1 MEEKNNKIKQC
12 EICQTQ
18 AAFICY
24 KCFSYYCESCFKF
37 VHDKQPN
44 RDHKKEKIDYFV
56 PIDIKCPE
64 HTKNIINLFCVDE
77 KGNSNINKIIQ

>member
-1 MEEKNNKIKQC
+1 MEEIQNKVKKC
-12 EICQTQ
+12 EICQAEATS
-18 AAFICY
+18 IWY
-24 KCFSYYCESCFKF
+24 KCFSYFCESCFKF

-77 KGNSNINKIIQ
+77 KGK